1 MSVNQKIKD
10 ILPNNGSFNY
20 KNIGIILGVIFLIIS
35 IPFIFSSG
43 EKKEKEKSKEK
54 IDSVMSTSQKH
65 KELIAI
71 SEENIV
77 KQEIERLK
85 QEEESVLAEI
95 QYQQNYESFEPKQA
109 ELSDEE
115 RRQIIRANALLQ
127 PNTSNLF
134 NFEQKQQI
142 QVANQNSELYSNL
155 IPPGMEDDPN
165 LQKKKAEFLKSASTD
180 NFILLNPLINALSIY
195 EVKAGTVIPITLQT
209 GVNSDNPGM
218 ITGFIK
224 EDVYDSKTGRILLIP
239 GGSKILGKYNSN
251 ISFGQERIQ
260 AVFNRITFPNQKSIN
275 LGTMLAV
282 DDIGQSGIYDK
293 VDNHMDKVIGSVL
306 ISAVLGAGSALTG
319 NDDDDNSWQSEAGA
333 GAGEQAMAVGIRYT
347 DKILNVQPTLTVRPG
362 FGVGV
367 MIDKDLILEPYQK

>member
-1 MSVNQKIKD
+1 MGLNEKIRE

-20 KNIGIILGVIFLIIS
+20 KNIGIILGVLFIIIS
-35 IPFIFSSG
+35 IPFMFSFGG
-43 EKKEKEKSKEK
+43 EKDKEKSKEK
-54 IDSVMSTSQKH
+54 VDNIMSTSQKH
-65 KELIAI
+65 KELVAI

-85 QEEESVLAEI
+85 QEEEETLSEI
-95 QYQQNYESFEPKQA
+95 QYQQNYQSEPQEI
-109 ELSDEE
+109 ELTDEE
-115 RRQIIRANALLQ
+115 RRKIIRTNALMQ

-134 NFEQKQQI
+134 NFEQKQQV
-142 QVANQNSELYSNL
+142 QNQNQNNELYSGL
-155 IPPGMEDDPN
+155 LPPGMEDDPN
-165 LQKKKAEFLKSASTD
+165 LQKKKAEFLKSSSTD

-275 LGTMLAV
+275 LGTMIAV

-293 VDNHMDKVIGSVL
+293 VDNHMDKVVGSVL
-306 ISAVLGAGSALTG
+306 ISAILGAGSSLTG
-319 NDDDDNSWQSEAGA
+319 NDDNDNSWQSEAGA
-333 GAGEQAMAVGIRYT
+333 GAGDQAMAVGIRYT

>member
-1 MSVNQKIKD
+1 MGLNEKIRE

-20 KNIGIILGVIFLIIS
+20 KNIGIILGVLFIIIS
-35 IPFIFSSG
+35 IPFMFSFGG
-43 EKKEKEKSKEK
+43 EKDKEKSKEK
-54 IDSVMSTSQKH
+54 VDNIMSTSQKH
-65 KELIAI
+65 KELVAI

-85 QEEESVLAEI
+85 QEEEETLSEI
-95 QYQQNYESFEPKQA
+95 QYQQNYQSEPQEI
-109 ELSDEE
+109 ELTDEE
-115 RRQIIRANALLQ
+115 RRKIIRTNALMQ

-134 NFEQKQQI
+134 NFEQKQQV
-142 QVANQNSELYSNL
+142 QNQNQNNELYSGL
-155 IPPGMEDDPN
+155 LPPGMEDDPN
-165 LQKKKAEFLKSASTD
+165 LQKKKAEFLKSSSTD

-275 LGTMLAV
+275 LGTMIAV

-293 VDNHMDKVIGSVL
+293 VDNHMDKVVGSVL
-306 ISAVLGAGSALTG
+306 ISAILGAGSSLTG
-319 NDDDDNSWQSEAGA
+319 NDDNDNSWQSEAGA
-333 GAGEQAMAVGIRYT
+333 GAGDQAMAVGVRYT

>member
-1 MSVNQKIKD
+1 MGLNEKIRE

-20 KNIGIILGVIFLIIS
+20 KNIGIILGVLFIIIS
-35 IPFIFSSG
+35 IPFMFSFGG
-43 EKKEKEKSKEK
+43 EKDKEKSKEK
-54 IDSVMSTSQKH
+54 VDNIMSTSQKH
-65 KELIAI
+65 KELVAI

-85 QEEESVLAEI
+85 QEEEEALSEI
-95 QYQQNYESFEPKQA
+95 QYQQNYQSEPQEI
-109 ELSDEE
+109 ELTDEE
-115 RRQIIRANALLQ
+115 RRKIIRTNALMQ

-134 NFEQKQQI
+134 NFEQKQQV
-142 QVANQNSELYSNL
+142 QNQNQNNELYSGL
-155 IPPGMEDDPN
+155 LPPGMEDDPN
-165 LQKKKAEFLKSASTD
+165 LQKKKAEFLKSSSTD
-180 NFILLNPLINALSIY
+180 NFILLNPLINALSMY

-275 LGTMLAV
+275 LGTMIAV

-367 MIDKDLILEPYQK
+367 MIDKDLILEPYQQ